1 MSDSTSDSN
10 LSEVQKLIRL
20 KRYEQPPRGYDAYC
34 EDFLF
39 EFQQRQRVE
48 MLRRSSFSLWLE
60 KVASWFWGFGTSK
73 WVWGGAAAYASMMMF
88 AYLNQDSGSDIAEEP
103 VGPKPTTLAPSVPP
117 GESQQDSGKGGK
129 DGLQPVSAP
138 RFKEL

>member
-20 KRYEQPPRGYDAYC
+20 KRYEQPARGFEAYS

-73 WVWGGAAAYASMMMF
+73 WVWGGAAAYASVMMY
-88 AYLNQDSGSDIAEEP
+88 AYLNQDTVKDLQAEDNQ
-103 VGPKPTTLAPSVPP
+103 PKPGYLGPGVVPDNDT
-117 GESQQDSGKGGK
+117 GGGSGKGR
-129 DGLQPVSAP
+129 DEGLQPVSSL
-138 RFKEL
+138 KEF

>member
-20 KRYEQPPRGYDAYC
+20 KRYEQPPRGYEAYS

-39 EFQQRQRVE
+39 EFQQRQRIE
-48 MLRRSSFSLWLE
+48 MLRRSGFSLWLE
-60 KVASWFWGFGTSK
+60 RVASWFWGFGTSK
-73 WVWGGAAAYASMMMF
+73 WVWGGAAAYASVMMF
-88 AYLNQDSGSDIAEEP
+88 AYLKQEPAAEQVEER
-103 VGPKPTTLAPSVPP
+103 PKPELLKPGVPR
-117 GESQQDSGKGGK
+117 GDLDRGAGKS

>member
-20 KRYEQPPRGYDAYC
+20 KRYEEPPRGYDAYC

-48 MLRRSSFSLWLE
+48 MLRRSPFSIWLE

-73 WVWGGAAAYASMMMF
+73 WVWGGAAAYASVMMY
-88 AYLNQDSGSDIAEEP
+88 AYLNPDQTEGEVVRDEP
-103 VGPKPTTLAPSVPP
+103 PKPGFLPSVPQP
-117 GESQQDSGKGGK
+117 EKGDGQDE
-129 DGLQPVSAP
+129 GLQPVSSL
-138 RFKEL
+138 KEF

>member
-20 KRYEQPPRGYDAYC
+20 KRYEQPPQGYDAYC

-48 MLRRSSFSLWLE
+48 MLRRSSFSIWLE

-73 WVWGGAAAYASMMMF
+73 WVWGGAAAYASVMMF
-88 AYLNQDSGSDIAEEP
+88 AYMKHDPEVDQQVEGPVPKLLNPQ
-103 VGPKPTTLAPSVPP
+103 VPNRELDQ
-117 GESQQDSGKGGK
+117 GTADG
-129 DGLQPVSAP
+129 DGLQPVSVL
-138 RFKEL
+138 KEF

>member
-20 KRYEQPPRGYDAYC
+20 KRYEQPSQGHDAYC

-39 EFQQRQRVE
+39 EFQQRQRFE
-48 MLRRSSFSLWLE
+48 MLRRSPFSLWLE
-60 KVASWFWGFGTSK
+60 RVASWFWGFGTSK
-73 WVWGGAAAYASMMMF
+73 WVWGGAAAYASVMMF
-88 AYLNQDSGSDIAEEP
+88 AYLNSDPADGELQAQDPERT
-103 VGPKPTTLAPSVPP
+103 KPEYLQPDVPR
-117 GESQQDSGKGGK
+117 GDLDRGSGKSG
-129 DGLQPVSAP
+129 DGLQPV

>member
-20 KRYEQPPRGYDAYC
+20 KRYEQPAQGLKAYS

-48 MLRRSSFSLWLE
+48 MLQRSSFSLWLE

-73 WVWGGAAAYASMMMF
+73 WVWGGAAAYASVMMY
-88 AYLNQDSGSDIAEEP
+88 AYLNQDSEQDLQAQDNLPKAGYLGPGVVPDSDT
-103 VGPKPTTLAPSVPP
+103 G
-117 GESQQDSGKGGK
+117 GGSGKGR
-129 DGLQPVSAP
+129 DESLQQVSSL
-138 RFKEL
+138 KEF